1 LKKIIIFVL
10 AIGVI
15 LTFAG
20 CGEEN
25 NSTPE
30 QSIQQPP
37 ESTTEQPADSASGEA
52 GTPPEATPVT
62 TEMAVFNMVCVNC
75 VNKITAVVSEIEG
88 VVEVS
93 VDLAGEKVTVEHSA
107 ELDVSIIVKAIE
119 AEGFNVP

>member
-1 LKKIIIFVL
+1 MKKIIIFVL